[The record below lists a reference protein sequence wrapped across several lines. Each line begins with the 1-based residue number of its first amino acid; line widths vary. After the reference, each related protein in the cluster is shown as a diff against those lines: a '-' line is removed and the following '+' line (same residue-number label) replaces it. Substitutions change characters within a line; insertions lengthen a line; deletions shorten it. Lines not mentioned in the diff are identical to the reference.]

1 MSISECLV
9 PIEGMSSGSDNDEGD
24 TEEAFLDDYTF
35 RHIPSDG
42 GHFYYCAFSKE
53 LANKPVCKP
62 VILTFHDVGF
72 NSCTSFESLFA
83 HPKMRS
89 TLQQFSILH
98 VSAPGQEMFA
108 KSLEKYPTL
117 DQIADA
123 ISQIVAHFGINEFVG
138 FGVSSLEGSLT
149 NSARPHK
156 SQGCE
161 LFQYC

>member
-1 MSISECLV
+1 MSISEFLV
-9 PIEGMSSGSDNDEGD
+9 PIEGMSSGSDNDDD
-24 TEEAFLDDYTF
+24 TEKAFLDDYTF
-35 RHIPSDG
+35 RHILTDC
-42 GHFYYCAFSKE
+42 GHFYYCAFSKD

-72 NSCTSFESLFA
+72 NHCTSFECFLA

-156 SQGCE
+156 SQRRE